1 MLMYDPPH
9 PGELILDSME
19 AMGWDATRC
28 AQKLGVEHRALS
40 LTLDGQS
47 PITPELAT
55 ALGRLGWSNAAHWLR
70 LQKSYDEA
78 QIRMREEP
86 PPVWDDISE
95 IPPEDLP
102 HPGVYIRDMMDE
114 NCMTPDDLAKML
126 GVSPSDALDLI
137 NERAPITTEIARA
150 LERADHGR
158 ADHWLLNQRSHD
170 ESQAL
175 LREKAAKAAPAS
187 PEKVGAA

>member
-19 AMGWDATRC
+19 ATGLTATRC
-28 AQKLGVEHRALS
+28 AENLGVSPRALS

-47 PITPELAT
+47 PITPELAA
-55 ALGRLGWSNAAHWLR
+55 ALERVGWGRAAHWLR
-70 LQKSYDEA
+70 MQKSYDEA
-78 QIRMREEP
+78 QIRMREDP

-102 HPGVYIRDMMDE
+102 HPAVYIRNFMDE
-114 NCMTPDDLAKML
+114 DGLTPDDLAKTL
-126 GVSPSDALDLI
+126 GVPLSDALALI
-137 NERAPITTEIARA
+137 DERAPITPEIARA
-150 LERADHGR
+150 LERAGHGR
-158 ADHWLLNQRSHD
+158 AEHWLLNQSSHD

-175 LREKAAKAAPAS
+175 LREKAAKAPS